1 MSRNGMLGGTHNL
14 LLKLK
19 KKPWPPFSTFPVT
32 CAGYHEKGV
41 KIIVFSAMVLSTV
54 CNTGVFGRYPTPK
67 RWGTNSTTKM
77 VTLQINDTTKMHGA
91 HS

>member
-1 MSRNGMLGGTHNL
+1 MECSEEQTICF
-14 LLKLK
+14 LKK

-32 CAGYHEKGV
+32 CAGYHEKRV
-41 KIIVFSAMVLSTV
+41 KIIVFSAMVLSI
-54 CNTGVFGRYPTPK
+54 GVFGHYPTPK